1 MPRGYMMLRK
11 SNASNITIKVNET
24 FKMTFDGKNTDILR
38 AVSYWRNWL
47 RQKYIKNDFLTIAIF
62 NLAKRLKSVN
72 IPLIFDTK
80 ITEAMNSLEIER
92 TSLYHVSGKLISSNS
107 FLQGLLSK
115 KELVDILVMILL
127 FWPYRANTEDKTRGQ
142 QLQEFVAKDLRLF
155 DTHYT
160 LTLQEQIHFLEELA
174 EHADHKE
181 WFVQPEAHT
190 Q

>member
-47 RQKYIKNDFLTIAIF
+47 RHKYIKKDFLTIAIF
-62 NLAKRLKSVN
+62 NLAKRLNSVN

-92 TSLYHVSGKLISSNS
+92 TRLYHVSGKLISNNS